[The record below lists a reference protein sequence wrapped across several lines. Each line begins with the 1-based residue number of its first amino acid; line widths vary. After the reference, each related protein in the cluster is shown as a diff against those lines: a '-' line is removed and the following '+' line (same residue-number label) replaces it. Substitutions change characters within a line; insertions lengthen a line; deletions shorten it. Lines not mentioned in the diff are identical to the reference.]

1 MASTPPNL
9 ADLRDEIDALDDQ
22 LLELLEKRMRV
33 AIEVA
38 RLKGDDGLLKLRP
51 KREGAIVRRLSA
63 KATIASDALIAHVW
77 REMMAHS
84 RQSQAAMEVHLYAP
98 RHGAILREAAR
109 NRFGRVTPIVEATS
123 AAATIAAATTGEV
136 VAMIELDTGAWRHEL
151 PSSVRLFGVLGTG
164 NARAALVGRMDE
176 VDIPDEERAAIAGLG
191 A

>member
-1 MASTPPNL
+1 MAASRT
-9 ADLRDEIDALDDQ
+9 ALPSVPWHAAH
-22 LLELLEKRMRV
+22 V
-33 AIEVA
+33 A
-38 RLKGDDGLLKLRP
+38 
-51 KREGAIVRRLSA
+51 
-63 KATIASDALIAHVW
+63 ASDRICKSFAGAGAPAAHRSVTQ
-77 REMMAHS
+77 RAQKE
-84 RQSQAAMEVHLYAP
+84 QTQAAMEDHLFAP

>member
-84 RQSQAAMEVHLYAP
+84 RQSQAAMEVHLFAP

-123 AAATIAAATTGEV
+123 AGAAGAGAPPGAGVGGVERG
-136 VAMIELDTGAWRHEL
+136 TGAWRHEL